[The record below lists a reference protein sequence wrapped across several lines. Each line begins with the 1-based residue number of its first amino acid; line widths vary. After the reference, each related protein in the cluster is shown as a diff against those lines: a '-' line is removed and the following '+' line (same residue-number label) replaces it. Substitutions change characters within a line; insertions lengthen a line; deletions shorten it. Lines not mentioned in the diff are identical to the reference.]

1 MVRSTTEKIQG
12 IDRRGLLKMLGAAG
26 ALASLP
32 EGHAGV
38 ASAREAGETRLL
50 GGFESGRDGWKTNG
64 GNELHLVDDNS
75 FPPGVTQGT
84 QALGVR
90 VSGDPFPH
98 VWKKDVRNVDF
109 QSHPY
114 LVGDVLATTFE
125 NDASVVF
132 KIRYYYGRAS
142 GEDDRK
148 SSEKGGKRGSGKKGG
163 EKDSK
168 KRDNNG
174 AEPVGKPSVVE
185 SPEIRVE
192 QLTPSTLYWDMSDLS
207 DDALADPTRLEIA
220 WYPADHP
227 PETGANGRGSAS
239 SYDYRGGV
247 VFDNIRVTSNPTEG
261 ATDAMTETFDRLQS
275 AHGPFKEAI
284 TEQVEANEE
293 HGYALFSD
301 GTRVPY
307 MFEALGDG
315 KFVYT
320 LDDES
325 FKLGGGW

>member
-1 MVRSTTEKIQG
+1 MVRSSLPEMQST
-12 IDRRGLLKMLGAAG
+12 DRRGLLKALGATG
-26 ALASLP
+26 VLASIP
-32 EGHAGV
+32 KDFAGV
-38 ASAREAGETRLL
+38 ASATEGGETELL
-50 GGFESGRDGWKTNG
+50 GGFESGHEGWKTNG
-64 GNELHLVDDNS
+64 GNQFHLVDENS
-75 FPPGVTQGT
+75 FAPGVTQES
-84 QALGVR
+84 QALGVHI
-90 VSGDPFPH
+90 SGDPFPH
-98 VWKKDVRNVDF
+98 IWKKDVRKVNF
-109 QSHPY
+109 QTHPY
-114 LVGDVLATTFE
+114 LVGSVFATTFD
-125 NDASVVF
+125 NDDDVVF
-132 KIRYYYGRAS
+132 KIRYHYGQA
-142 GEDDRK
+142 
-148 SSEKGGKRGSGKKGG
+148 GGKKDDEEGG
-163 EKDSK
+163 DQQDES
-168 KRDNNG
+168 
-174 AEPVGKPSVVE
+174 ESESVGKPNVIE

-192 QLTPSTLYWDMSDLS
+192 QLTPSTLYWDMSDFS

-261 ATDAMTETFDRLQS
+261 AADAMTETFDRLQS

-307 MFEALGDG
+307 TFEALGDD